1 MNYTKIF
8 FSVFEPIGFRQ
19 QKYNYFVH
27 GSKKK
32 KKYTLSG
39 DA

>member
-1 MNYTKIF
+1 MKYSKKF
-8 FSVFEPIGFRQ
+8 FSVSEPVGFRQ

-27 GSKKK
+27 GSEKKN
-32 KKYTLSG
+32 YRLSG